1 MENNKR
7 HCDIIE
13 PGDGRPSH
21 ISLDQY
27 VCSLLLPE
35 PERQRKKRNDLTQ
48 RGAKLEQ
55 VETKVKTAKVTGE
68 E

>member
-21 ISLDQY
+21 VFLDQY

-35 PERQRKKRNDLTQ
+35 PETKNVQKKKRFK
-48 RGAKLEQ
+48 AESW
-55 VETKVKTAKVTGE
+55 
-68 E
+68 